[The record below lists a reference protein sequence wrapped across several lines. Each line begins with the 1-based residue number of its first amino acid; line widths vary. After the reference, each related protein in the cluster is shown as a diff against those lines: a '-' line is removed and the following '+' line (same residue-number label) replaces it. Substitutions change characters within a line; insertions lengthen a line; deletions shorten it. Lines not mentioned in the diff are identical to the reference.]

1 MDMLAQWLLL
11 GAAIGIG
18 WGLGRWGVSPAGK
31 RRPSS
36 RMQVPAGV
44 RFTFENYSDEAIDKY
59 VRALEVELDTL
70 PMHLSIA
77 SHFRAKGEVDRAIL
91 IHQHL
96 LASPKLDTSSRERAT
111 FELAR
116 DYMSAGLFDRAEAL
130 LTQLEKS
137 SNVGRESLRLLLEI
151 YQDEKEWNKAKNAAL
166 KLDYRRD
173 PVTQKRLAH
182 YCCELADLLLQRGD
196 IADARRTLREALGY
210 DRSCVRVTFTVANM
224 HMKNGDYAS
233 ALGVLH
239 RVEDQD
245 LRFLP
250 EAIAPLVECYRQLN
264 QEDKLQQYLAGLLER
279 AHFSRLLIA
288 YADSLRLTQGDR
300 VAIAFLA
307 DQLGRHIS
315 VRGLDYFLQLQ
326 ILGSPPEERIR
337 LEAIR
342 RLTQKLLESRPRYLC
357 ENCGYSGSVLLWL
370 CPSCK
375 SWETIKPVQG
385 ITGH

>member
-1 MDMLAQWLLL
+1 MDMVAQWLLV

-18 WGLGRWGVSPAGK
+18 WILGRWSIGVGGK
-31 RRPSS
+31 RRTSS

-44 RFTFENYSDEAIDKY
+44 HFTFENYSDEAIDKY
-59 VRALEVELDTL
+59 VRALEVERDTL

-96 LASPKLDTSSRERAT
+96 LASPRLDTSCRERAT

-137 SNVGRESLRLLLEI
+137 SNWGKESLQLLLEI
-151 YQDEKEWNKAKNAAL
+151 YQDEKEWSKAKKAAL

-173 PVTQKRLAH
+173 RVTQKRLAH

-196 IADARRTLREALGY
+196 IVDARRTLREALSY
-210 DRSCVRVTFTVANM
+210 DRSCVRVTFTVADI
-224 HMKNGDYAS
+224 HMDSGDYAS

-245 LRFLP
+245 VRFLP
-250 EAIAPLVECYRQLN
+250 EVIERVVECYRQLN
-264 QEDKLQQYLAGLLER
+264 QEDKLQQYLTGLLER
-279 AHFSRLLIA
+279 SHFSRLLIA

-300 VAIAFLA
+300 VALAFMA
-307 DQLGRHIS
+307 DQLGRHTS

-342 RLTQKLLESRPRYLC
+342 RLTQKLLENRHRYLC
-357 ENCGYSGSVLLWL
+357 ENCGYSGSMLVWL

-385 ITGH
+385 IEGH

>member
-1 MDMLAQWLLL
+1 MDMLAQWLLV
-11 GAAIGIG
+11 GAAVGIG
-18 WGLGRWGVSPAGK
+18 WALGRWGQGSVEK
-31 RRPSS
+31 RGASS
-36 RMQVPAGV
+36 RMQVPVGIQ
-44 RFTFENYSDEAIDKY
+44 FTFENYSDEAIDKY
-59 VRALEVELDTL
+59 VEALEVERATL

-77 SHFRAKGEVDRAIL
+77 SHFRSKGEVNRAIL

-96 LASPKLDTSSRERAT
+96 LASPRLDTASRERAT

-130 LTQLEKS
+130 LKQLEKS
-137 SNVGRESLRLLLEI
+137 PDWGKESLQLLLEI
-151 YQDEKEWNKAKNAAL
+151 YQDEKEWGEAKQAAL

-173 PVTQKRLAH
+173 PITQKRLAH
-182 YCCELADLLLQRGD
+182 YCCEQADLLLQQGN
-196 IADARRTLREALGY
+196 IVDARRILREALGY
-210 DRSCVRVTFTVANM
+210 DRSCVRVTFTVAQI
-224 HMKNGDYAS
+224 HMNNGDYAS

-245 LRFLP
+245 VRFLP
-250 EAIAPLVECYRQLN
+250 EVIGPVVECYRKLG
-264 QEDKLQQYLAGLLER
+264 QEEKLQQYLGGLLER
-279 AHFSRLLIA
+279 AHYSRLLIA

-300 VAIAFLA
+300 VALSFMA

-326 ILGSPPEERIR
+326 ILSSPPEERIR

-342 RLTQKLLESRPRYLC
+342 RLTQKLLETRHPYLC
-357 ENCGYSGSVLLWL
+357 ENCGYSGSLLLWQ

-385 ITGH
+385 IEGH